1 MRLISRIGAGAV
13 DDPEYG
19 HFEPDEDG
27 AFAFPDEL
35 SDRLHRFHHRREA
48 MWETE
53 DERSRRLNGAEL
65 ARRRDPETL
74 FSVVASIADAMKQLS
89 SNQSGGAQG
98 APNPDVAALAL
109 QVEALTA
116 QLAALQAQPAAP
128 AEDGDVPDVAVPAE
142 TEPVA
147 KSPRIR
153 GKAAPAES

>member
-1 MRLISRIGAGAV
+1 MRLYSRLGAGAV
-13 DDPEYG
+13 DDPVHG

-27 AFAFPDEL
+27 GFPLPDEL
-35 SDRLHRFHHRREA
+35 AGRLHKFHHRREA

-89 SNQSGGAQG
+89 SNQAGS
-98 APNPDVAALAL
+98 APNPDVADLAA
-109 QVEALTA
+109 QVKALTE
-116 QLAALQAQPAAP
+116 QLAALQAQPPAP
-128 AEDGDVPDVAVPAE
+128 AGDDSGPAPAVPAE
-142 TEPVA
+142 PEPAA
-147 KSPRIR
+147 KSPRAR